1 MTTDEAKDEMMA
13 MMRARRFQTF
23 QSSINAISS
32 QPPDFDEVVQLF
44 GLTIETAK
52 IIVVTS
58 YTTAAARFLR
68 HWMVDKKTNKRY
80 PVARLAR
87 TECEE
92 EGVDREAY
100 ITTSAIAAELD
111 EERDGE
117 KSFELRV
124 MPRLFGTSI
133 WDKTHLP
140 KNVKIMQLFTATS
153 TATVKPSKTEDGTL
167 PIEHYDQIRQVRAD
181 CGGSY
186 LKADDK
192 THAELVTALDHK
204 VHTKLMG
211 DHDKDGAIDRMVSS
225 IQSQATSHRS
235 TALSSNCTRAL
246 SRWRS
251 TFEVAHK
258 AQFGEAEVTI
268 VAATP
273 HAKGIP
279 PLGAHA
285 LPTPV
290 EDPETEAREKID
302 KRRRLKVASKI
313 SAFEMFYRKN
323 VPANAKDSQHCASA
337 TAQFITIL
345 TLNCTY
351 DQYILPT
358 YAKAMIA

>member
-1 MTTDEAKDEMMA
+1 
-13 MMRARRFQTF
+13 
-23 QSSINAISS
+23 
-32 QPPDFDEVVQLF
+32 
-44 GLTIETAK
+44 
-52 IIVVTS
+52 
-58 YTTAAARFLR
+58 
-68 HWMVDKKTNKRY
+68 
-80 PVARLAR
+80 
-87 TECEE
+87 
-92 EGVDREAY
+92 
-100 ITTSAIAAELD
+100 
-111 EERDGE
+111 
-117 KSFELRV
+117 
-124 MPRLFGTSI
+124 
-133 WDKTHLP
+133 
-140 KNVKIMQLFTATS
+140 
-153 TATVKPSKTEDGTL
+153 
-167 PIEHYDQIRQVRAD
+167 
-181 CGGSY
+181 
-186 LKADDK
+186 
-192 THAELVTALDHK
+192 
-204 VHTKLMG
+204 
-211 DHDKDGAIDRMVSS
+211 MVSS

-258 AQFGEAEVTI
+258 AQFGEAEVNI

-323 VPANAKDSQHCASA
+323 VPANAKDSQHWYVGPCLADSTSSPLVHTCSASA

>member
-44 GLTIETAK
+44 GLTIE

-140 KNVKIMQLFTATS
+140 KNVKIMQLFTA
-153 TATVKPSKTEDGTL
+153 V
-167 PIEHYDQIRQVRAD
+167 
-181 CGGSY
+181 
-186 LKADDK
+186 
-192 THAELVTALDHK
+192 
-204 VHTKLMG
+204 
-211 DHDKDGAIDRMVSS
+211 
-225 IQSQATSHRS
+225 
-235 TALSSNCTRAL
+235 N
-246 SRWRS
+246 
-251 TFEVAHK
+251 F
-258 AQFGEAEVTI
+258 
-268 VAATP
+268 
-273 HAKGIP
+273 
-279 PLGAHA
+279 
-285 LPTPV
+285 
-290 EDPETEAREKID
+290 
-302 KRRRLKVASKI
+302 
-313 SAFEMFYRKN
+313 
-323 VPANAKDSQHCASA
+323 
-337 TAQFITIL
+337 
-345 TLNCTY
+345 
-351 DQYILPT
+351 
-358 YAKAMIA
+358 

>member
-140 KNVKIMQLFTATS
+140 KNVKIMQLFTA
-153 TATVKPSKTEDGTL
+153 V
-167 PIEHYDQIRQVRAD
+167 
-181 CGGSY
+181 
-186 LKADDK
+186 
-192 THAELVTALDHK
+192 
-204 VHTKLMG
+204 
-211 DHDKDGAIDRMVSS
+211 
-225 IQSQATSHRS
+225 
-235 TALSSNCTRAL
+235 N
-246 SRWRS
+246 
-251 TFEVAHK
+251 F
-258 AQFGEAEVTI
+258 
-268 VAATP
+268 
-273 HAKGIP
+273 
-279 PLGAHA
+279 
-285 LPTPV
+285 
-290 EDPETEAREKID
+290 
-302 KRRRLKVASKI
+302 
-313 SAFEMFYRKN
+313 
-323 VPANAKDSQHCASA
+323 
-337 TAQFITIL
+337 
-345 TLNCTY
+345 
-351 DQYILPT
+351 
-358 YAKAMIA
+358 